1 MAKREYSN
9 KEIIKIIQGMFPR
22 AKIMFAYYCGSIAYG
37 TEGENSDIDV
47 TVVMSGLT
55 GNIHMDAGNLD
66 LFIYGEDCY
75 LDKQYLSDKIPLY
88 NKIYIDDVLEID
100 KNLIYLNPDY
110 TNEFNSYKNIN
121 LEIKLKP
128 YLSSFI
134 EYYSNVINDRQEPVK
149 RLYHVFRM
157 RGIIDHFDKTGKY
170 ELVVEEPWKARMLKY
185 KKDWDTE
192 IGKVYFPMIKEQ
204 MNYLKNYKDRLC

>member
-1 MAKREYSN
+1 
-9 KEIIKIIQGMFPR
+9 MFPR

-75 LDKQYLSDKIPLY
+75 LDKQNLSDKIPLY
-88 NKIYIDDVLEID
+88 NKIYIDDVLEVD

-110 TNEFNSYKNIN
+110 INEFNAYKNIN
-121 LEIKLKP
+121 LEEKLKS

-134 EYYSNVINDRQEPVK
+134 EYYTNEINDRQEPVQ
-149 RLYHVFRM
+149 RLYHVFSS
-157 RGIIDHFDKTGKY
+157 
-170 ELVVEEPWKARMLKY
+170 
-185 KKDWDTE
+185 
-192 IGKVYFPMIKEQ
+192 
-204 MNYLKNYKDRLC
+204 